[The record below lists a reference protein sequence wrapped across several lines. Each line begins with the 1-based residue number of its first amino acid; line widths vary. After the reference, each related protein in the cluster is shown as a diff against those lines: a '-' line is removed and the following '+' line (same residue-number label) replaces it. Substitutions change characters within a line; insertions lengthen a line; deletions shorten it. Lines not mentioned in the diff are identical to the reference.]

1 MTTDPRG
8 GHGAPQPQIP
18 DADPGSLADVLPSAA
33 GLLGVMLPGHVTS
46 VLDGEPA
53 EAVTV
58 LLIDGL
64 GWWPWQMQVD
74 STPTLRAMEQ
84 ARLVTTVPSTTPT
97 ALASLGTGLPPGGHG
112 IVGAA
117 FRLPED
123 GRVLHPLT
131 WRGDPHPQAVQPE
144 ATVFEQVLAAGQ
156 PVARIGARDYS
167 DSGLT
172 RAVLRGGDYI
182 GADTPDEVVQAIA
195 SRRRGLTYAYLP
207 DLDRVG
213 HVYGV
218 DSAQW
223 RDCLREIDTMVER
236 ILAAVGDGHHLVVT
250 ADHGMVDCP
259 THARVVMETLPL
271 FDAVVQVAGEPR
283 LRHVYVREGTAGAIR
298 SAWLDHLG
306 DRAWVLDREEMLA
319 AGLMGDMDPDL
330 ADRVGDIVVIAREDT
345 VLTSEVD
352 TLVSSLIGQHGSV
365 TPVEMHIPL
374 LRGRGHGR
382 G

>member
-8 GHGAPQPQIP
+8 GLGARAPQVPV
-18 DADPGSLADVLPSAA
+18 ADSGSLADVLPSAA
-33 GLLGVMLPGHVTS
+33 GLLGVTLPGHEGT
-46 VLDGEPA
+46 VLGGGPA
-53 EAVTV
+53 ETVTV

-64 GWWPWQMQVD
+64 GWWPWQMQAD
-74 STPTLRAMEQ
+74 STPTLSAMEQ
-84 ARLVTTVPSTTPT
+84 NRLVTTVPSTTPT
-97 ALASLGTGLPPGGHG
+97 ALASLGTGLEPGSHG

-123 GRVLHPLT
+123 GRVLHPLS

-182 GADTPDEVVQAIA
+182 GADTADEIVQAIA
-195 SRRRGLTYAYLP
+195 SRRGGLTYAYVP
-207 DLDRVG
+207 DLDRIG

-218 DSAQW
+218 DSTQW
-223 RDCLREIDTMVER
+223 RDCLRGIDTMVER
-236 ILAAVGDGHHLVVT
+236 ILAAVPDGHRVVVT
-250 ADHGMVDCP
+250 ADHGMVDCRP
-259 THARVVMETLPL
+259 DAKVVMEALPL
-271 FDAVVQVAGEPR
+271 FDAVVTVAGEPR
-283 LRHVYVREGTAGAIR
+283 LRHVYVREGTAGAVR
-298 SAWLDHLG
+298 AAWLDHLG
-306 DRAWVLDREEMLA
+306 DRAWVLDRDEMLA
-319 AGLMGDMDPDL
+319 AGLLGEMDPYL
-330 ADRVGDIVVIAREDT
+330 ADRVGDIVVIARDDT
-345 VLTSEVD
+345 VLASEVD

-365 TPVEMHIPL
+365 TQAEMHIPL
-374 LRGRGHGR
+374 LQGRGHGR